1 MARWQALLKQIRQ
14 HQTAIMRVAPF
25 RDAGL
30 VPNPP
35 ASELA
40 IAAVEQR
47 LGRSLPPSYRA
58 FLAQHDGWP
67 RFFEGATL
75 LGTAN
80 LGKRCY
86 DEAARATFD
95 AAETPVVDLAPPS
108 RIRPRVLVP
117 FGIDLQATTL
127 FAFNPVVVDA
137 DGECEVIAWVNEI
150 GLRRGSFV
158 DFLEMVAE
166 LCESEL
172 DARTSEPALTAARS
186 A

>member
-1 MARWQALLKQIRQ
+1 MARWQALLKNIRED
-14 HQTAIMRVAPF
+14 QTEIMRIAPF
-25 RDAGL
+25 RDVGL

-35 ASELA
+35 ASSVA
-40 IAAVEQR
+40 IAAAEER
-47 LGRSLPPSYRA
+47 LGRELPPSYRA

-86 DEAARATFD
+86 EEAARATFD
-95 AAETPVVDLAPPS
+95 AAETPVADLTPPS
-108 RIRPRVLVP
+108 RFRPRVLIP

-127 FAFNPVVVDA
+127 FAFNPAVTDV
-137 DGECEVIAWVNEI
+137 DGEFEVIAWVNEI
-150 GLRRGSFV
+150 GLRRGSFE

-166 LCESEL
+166 LCDTELHARRNESAL
-172 DARTSEPALTAARS
+172 LRTA
-186 A
+186 

>member
-1 MARWQALLKQIRQ
+1 MARWQALLKEIRQ
-14 HQTAIMRVAPF
+14 DQTEIMRIAPF
-25 RDAGL
+25 RDVGL

-35 ASELA
+35 ASGVA
-40 IAAVEQR
+40 IAAAEER
-47 LGRSLPPSYRA
+47 LGRELPPGYRA

-86 DEAARATFD
+86 EEAARATFD

-108 RIRPRVLVP
+108 HFHPRVIIP

-127 FAFNPVVVDA
+127 FAFNPAATDA
-137 DGECEVIAWVNEI
+137 DGEFEVVAWVNEI
-150 GLRRGSFV
+150 GVRRSSFE

-166 LCESEL
+166 LCHSEL
-172 DARTSEPALTAARS
+172 HARRFDSALLRTA
-186 A
+186 

>member
-1 MARWQALLKQIRQ
+1 MARWQALLKEIR
-14 HQTAIMRVAPF
+14 HYQTEIMRVAPF

-35 ASELA
+35 ASSVA
-40 IAAVEQR
+40 IAAAEAR
-47 LGRSLPPSYRA
+47 MGHELPPGYRA

-86 DEAARATFD
+86 EDAARATFD

-108 RIRPRVLVP
+108 RLRPRVLIP

-127 FAFNPVVVDA
+127 FAFNPAVVDA
-137 DGECEVIAWVNEI
+137 DGEFEVIAWVNEI
-150 GLRRGSFV
+150 GLRRASFE
-158 DFLEMVAE
+158 DFLLMVAE
-166 LCESEL
+166 LCESEIY
-172 DARTSEPALTAARS
+172 ARRDDSLLRTA
-186 A
+186 